1 MGVLVP
7 ALPKRGTW
15 KPGCPSICKEERGG
29 PPSDPSDSR
38 AGPGVGQGKGRKG
51 LLQGH
56 APGCAWVRVPHG
68 AAHAHPLIGEAWVR
82 VPHGA
87 AYAHPLTAE
96 AWVRVSHGAAYAHP
110 LIGEAW
116 VRVPHGA
123 AHAHPLIGEAW
134 MRRGAREEP
143 MEHGGGVGETPDEGF
158 QVSSMPV
165 GDGGQGA
172 WRASP
177 KMVPVDSRGNRKTPS
192 GPRRAMTMPTSEI
205 CLPLA
210 ICPHDDV
217 VGRVSVFSGWECQRG
232 RVRVLSLHVPSVLNV
247 PEGPA
252 TSREA
257 LMLP

>member
-1 MGVLVP
+1 VP

-29 PPSDPSDSR
+29 PPADPSDSR

-68 AAHAHPLIGEAWVR
+68 AAHAHPL
-82 VPHGA
+82 
-87 AYAHPLTAE
+87 T
-96 AWVRVSHGAAYAHP
+96 
-110 LIGEAW
+110 GEAW

-123 AHAHPLIGEAW
+123 AHAHPLTGEAW

-158 QVSSMPV
+158 QISSMPV

-210 ICPHDDV
+210 ICPHDDI
-217 VGRVSVFSGWECQRG
+217 VGRVSVFSEWKCQRG
-232 RVRVLSLHVPSVLNV
+232 RVRVLLLHVPSVLSV

-252 TSREA
+252 TSGEA
-257 LMLP
+257 LMPP